1 MSGNVLFVGA
11 GPGAPDLITL
21 RGAAALDAA
30 ELVIYAGSLVNE
42 KLLERAAGA
51 ELVNSAKLSLPEVI
65 AKIEAGYRAGKRVV
79 RLHTGDPSIYGAV
92 SEQFRELDRLGI
104 PYEVVPGVTSAFA
117 AAAGLRVELTMPEL
131 SQSVIFT
138 RMAGRTPVPEKEAI
152 EALAAHGCT
161 LCIYLSAGEIDR
173 LVGQLRS
180 AGLPPETP
188 AAVVY
193 RASWPNE
200 KIVRGTLADIAAKV
214 AEAGIKR
221 QSIIVVG
228 KVLDR
233 DGALSKLYDE
243 TFATGYRASVG
254 DDAAFHGRV
263 ALFALTR
270 ASVHKAAEIAAGLD
284 GGAELFAPERYVG
297 EVFSG
302 RLRPFAPGGLADAV
316 ASAWS
321 EFDGLVMVMAAGVV
335 VRHIAPLCRNK
346 ASDPAVVVSDE
357 AGNYAVSLLSGHLG
371 GANRLAAAVARVTG
385 GVPVI
390 TTATDSRKL
399 MAFDEL
405 AARHGYRIAAPEM
418 LIRLAAAM
426 LDGEVLELAMPGAL
440 FERYYAGNPQFVFS
454 GDTPEITVR
463 FSGGEFRLL
472 PRRYALG
479 IGCRRD
485 VPAERI
491 ESAVSA
497 VLESHGIDWNRIAS
511 AASAELK
518 RDEPGLLAFAAKR
531 GLSLRFFTA
540 EELNQVET
548 PNPSRA
554 AEEHVGIR
562 SVSEAAALLAA
573 GPGAKLAVEKIAD
586 GAVTVAVAEEA
597 SHEA

>member
-1 MSGNVLFVGA
+1 MSGCVIFVGA

-30 ELVIYAGSLVNE
+30 GLVIYAGSLVNE
-42 KLLERAAGA
+42 KLLERAANA

-104 PYEVVPGVTSAFA
+104 PFEVVPGVTSAFA
-117 AAAGLRVELTMPEL
+117 AAAGLKVELTMPEL

-138 RMAGRTPVPEKEAI
+138 RMAGRTPVPAKEAI
-152 EALAAHGCT
+152 EALAAHGST
-161 LCIYLSAGEIDR
+161 LCIYLSAGEIPL
-173 LVGQLRS
+173 LVEKLLS

-200 KIVRGTLADIAAKV
+200 KIVRGTLSDLAEKV
-214 AEAGIKR
+214 VESGIKR

-228 KVLDR
+228 KVLGR

-243 TFATGYRASVG
+243 TFATGYRASAG
-254 DDAAFHGRV
+254 DDAAFRGRV

-270 ASVHKAAEIAAGLD
+270 ESVHKAAEIASGLD
-284 GGAELFAPERYVG
+284 GEAELFIPERYAG
-297 EVFSG
+297 EVFGG
-302 RLRPFAPGGLADAV
+302 RVRPFSPGGLPGAI
-316 ASAWS
+316 ASAWNGY
-321 EFDGLVMVMAAGVV
+321 DGLVMVMAAGVV

-346 ASDPAVVVSDE
+346 ASDPAVVVCDE

-371 GANRLAAAVARVTG
+371 GANRLAATVARITG
-385 GVPVI
+385 GAPVI

-405 AARHGYRIAAPEM
+405 AARHGYRIAASGM
-418 LIRLAAAM
+418 LIRVAAAM
-426 LDGEVLELAMPGAL
+426 LDGEPMELAMPKAL
-440 FERYYAGNPQFVFS
+440 FDRYYAGNPQFVFLA
-454 GDTPEITVR
+454 DAPDITVR
-463 FSGGEFRLL
+463 FAGGEFKLI

-479 IGCRRD
+479 IGCRRG

-491 ESAVSA
+491 ESAVAA
-497 VLESHGIDWNRIAS
+497 VLDTHAIGWDRIAL

-518 RDEPGLLAFAAKR
+518 RDEPGLLAFAAKH
-531 GLSLRFFTA
+531 GLALRFFAA
-540 EELNQVET
+540 EELNGVET

-554 AEEHVGIR
+554 AEAHVGIR

-573 GPGAKLAVEKIAD
+573 GPGAKLMVEKTAD
-586 GAVTVAVAEEA
+586 GAVTVAVAEVT
-597 SHEA
+597 SHDA